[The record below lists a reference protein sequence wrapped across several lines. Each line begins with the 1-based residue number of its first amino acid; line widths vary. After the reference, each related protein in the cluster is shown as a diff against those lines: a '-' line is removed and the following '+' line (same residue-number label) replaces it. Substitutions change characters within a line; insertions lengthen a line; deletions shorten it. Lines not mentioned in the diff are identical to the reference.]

1 MLIFFT
7 WLCVPMFTCLYF
19 ADNMTITVGNCLKLI
34 FTFSATNHLKSFF
47 LQICWAAI
55 CKTCNIASSIRI
67 IYVIQLLKVVLLKM
81 CVCVC
86 VGENSAKL
94 QILLLKWFY
103 LHYQLR
109 SFVFS
114 VKLLFVKL
122 KHSWAKLYKNQIFIQ
137 DNHVKGNPG
146 LMENRLK
153 GFSFNFW

>member
-7 WLCVPMFTCLYF
+7 WLCFPMFTCLYF
-19 ADNMTITVGNCLKLI
+19 ADNMTITIGNCLKLI

-86 VGENSAKL
+86 VCVCMWGGGGGGVGGGRTVLNFKYYCL
-94 QILLLKWFY
+94 
-103 LHYQLR
+103 
-109 SFVFS
+109 
-114 VKLLFVKL
+114 
-122 KHSWAKLYKNQIFIQ
+122 NDFICII
-137 DNHVKGNPG
+137 
-146 LMENRLK
+146 
-153 GFSFNFW
+153 NFDPLSS